1 MMKVVIAGD
10 IINSK
15 KNEPESYLNSIDH
28 VLKKYSSAGRFMI
41 YRGDSFQAWIDDP
54 HLALYCAVELKA
66 ALKKSA
72 LLDVRIAIG
81 LGEVELIDN
90 NIAKSTG
97 SALTY
102 SGELLDVLK
111 SKEQDMMVKSSNANL
126 DQYMNMILKMAL
138 LYMNNWTENGAETVY
153 EMLKTPQITQKELG
167 LKLGVK
173 QATASRRLNR
183 ANWNETQELL
193 SIFYKYYKDVSHG
206 NTH

>member
-1 MMKVVIAGD
+1 MEVVIAGD
-10 IINSK
+10 IIGSK
-15 KNEPESYLNSIDH
+15 KNEPESFLNIIEN
-28 VLKKYSSAGRFMI
+28 VLKKYSNDGRFII
-41 YRGDSFQAWIDDP
+41 YRGDSFQAWINEP

-111 SKEQDMMVKSSNANL
+111 SKEQEIMVKSSDAYI

-153 EMLKTPQITQKELG
+153 EMLKTPQITQQELG
-167 LKLGVK
+167 EKLGVK

-183 ANWNETQELL
+183 ANWNETLELL
-193 SIFYKYYKDVSHG
+193 SIFKKYYKDVSHG